1 MNFLSNLNLS
11 SPFFWLIFLAGIIF
25 AWLLSRL
32 IKYISRSI
40 RKLQKNVNSVRK
52 NFSVSSEG
60 RLSNDIY
67 RFAQK
72 QHLTS
77 SLFSLDEIAIVPKVL
92 IPLIQKSITV
102 EFEPT
107 DSVSLTVPYI
117 PDWPELAALYKAST
131 MTLTEA
137 LQGGANIILAGH
149 PGSGK
154 SVALAWMASSIIRND
169 PGLGVLEGLLPL
181 YIHATVI
188 SHILRRNDEVSVI
201 PEASD
206 TGKPGKRADASK
218 NTSLNPSESV
228 EVLIKAISSY
238 VSPLTLSRLP
248 KAVRSALENN
258 QAILLVDRAD
268 ELPPSQSRIVTKF
281 LQSLLS
287 SYPRLRIVI
296 ASSYDDLAGL
306 PALGFSLLGMA
317 AWTDDDRESFLRRWS
332 QLWEKWIAPPG
343 QNNRKKI
350 NSYYLD
356 SWLKVG
362 NSMLNPLEYMLK
374 VWAAYS
380 GDAIGTDGPSAIE
393 AYIRRTTSEVSNVRP
408 SLELFALQL
417 LSEMEVYSSP
427 HDSNR
432 IIKTLE
438 KDSKSSNASLPDQEI
453 EQQQQVAVEKP
464 AHIRALSGI
473 ETLIEKGILVGYEGS
488 TFGFSHPIFSGY
500 LAGNALLSTG
510 TMVHIQ
516 DQPAWTGKSMA
527 MYYFAR
533 VGDVS
538 PYINKLLQE
547 DDILHTNHLVIS
559 RWLQIA
565 PKNRQWRSSI
575 LRTLTSVLN
584 KEKDTLSL
592 AAKIIT
598 AMAFSG
604 DVGVSVYFRQ
614 LLKTDHPNLKV
625 LAALGC
631 GILAEKKAIDDLIL
645 LLQEQSPFSI
655 RAASLALAAIGDKRS
670 LEILASTLLNGSEIS
685 RRCAAEAL
693 ANNPTEG
700 HPALKEGSSM
710 EDLLV
715 RRSVAFGLVRVNQP
729 WAIKIVENMQLE
741 DSEWVVRN
749 AAIQAFSE
757 FQRKKNFA
765 PAPMADS
772 TEIQWLIDYAAK
784 LGTTVAP
791 GRPADELVLKALRNG
806 NQDEIL
812 NALDYLH
819 NKCDADTIG
828 DIYKAYTNP
837 DNEIKDAAYYVIW
850 LMLISGIKLPVSV
863 IFNI

>member
-1 MNFLSNLNLS
+1 MNFFSNIDLR
-11 SPFFWLIFLAGIIF
+11 SPIFWLIFLTGIIF

-32 IKYISRSI
+32 FRHISRSI
-40 RKLQKNVNSVRK
+40 RRLRKNVTSVRK

-92 IPLIQKSITV
+92 TPLIRKTTTG

-117 PDWPELAALYKAST
+117 PDWPELAAVYKAST

-181 YIHATVI
+181 YIHATDI
-188 SHILRRNDEVSVI
+188 SHFLRRDDELPDI
-201 PEASD
+201 PENSD
-206 TGKPGKRADASK
+206 TSTPGKRADPPKTS
-218 NTSLNPSESV
+218 SLNPSESL
-228 EVLIKAISSY
+228 EILIKTISTY

-248 KAVRSALENN
+248 KAVRSALEKN

-268 ELPPSQSRIVTKF
+268 ELPASQSRIVTKY
-281 LQSLLS
+281 LQSLLN
-287 SYPRLRIVI
+287 SYPKLRVVI
-296 ASSYDDLAGL
+296 ASAYDDLAGL

-317 AWTDDDRESFLRRWS
+317 AWTDDDRESFLRHWS
-332 QLWEKWIAPPG
+332 QLWEKWISPPG
-343 QNNRKKI
+343 QNDRKKI
-350 NSYYLD
+350 NSYYLE

-362 NSMLNPLEYMLK
+362 NTMLNPLEYMLK

-417 LSEMEVYSSP
+417 LGEMEVCSSP

-432 IIKTLE
+432 VIKTLE
-438 KDSKSSNASLPDQEI
+438 KESKSSTSSLSDQEN
-453 EQQQQVAVEKP
+453 EQQQVGVEKT

-488 TFGFSHPIFSGY
+488 KYGFSHPIFSGY
-500 LAGNALLSTG
+500 LAGNALASTG
-510 TMVHIQ
+510 TMAHIQ
-516 DQPAWTGKSMA
+516 NQPAWTGKSMA
-527 MYYFAR
+527 MYYFSR

-547 DDILHTNHLVIS
+547 DDILHTNHLVVS

-592 AAKIIT
+592 AAKIIS

-614 LLKTDHPNLKV
+614 LLISDHPNLKV

-645 LLQEQSPFSI
+645 LLHEPSPFSI
-655 RAASLALAAIGDKRS
+655 RAASLALAAIGDKRA

-685 RRCAAEAL
+685 RRSAAEAL

-700 HPALKEGSSM
+700 HPSLKEGSSM

-715 RRSVAFGLVRVNQP
+715 RRSVAFGLIRVNQP

-749 AAIQAFSE
+749 AAMQAFSE
-757 FQRKKNFA
+757 FQMKKSFA
-765 PAPMADS
+765 PAPLADS
-772 TEIQWLIDYAAK
+772 TEIQWLNDYAAK
-784 LGTTVAP
+784 LGTSVAP
-791 GRPADELVLKALRNG
+791 GRPADELVLKALQNG

-812 NALDYLH
+812 NALDYMR

-850 LMLISGIKLPVSV
+850 LMMISGIKLPVSV